1 MTELLEKAIAQLK
14 TLPDEEQDV
23 IAARLLAEMEDEQQ
37 WKAQFEA
44 TTDDQWNRM
53 AEMVR
58 QEISA
63 ITLLT

>member
-23 IAARLLAEMEDEQQ
+23 IAARLLAEMEDERQ

>member
-44 TTDDQWNRM
+44 TTDDQWDRM